1 MGHGVSGLWPYKAV
15 LAREVLRS
23 RPLMRGLLSLI
34 VLNALLSFTAWW
46 PTPAV
51 LPDLRIAPEFVLL
64 WLMVLVLVSLRVAP
78 LPRSLQIGL
87 TLIYLVFIVARYLD
101 VTAPSLFGRAV
112 SLYWDIPQIPRF
124 LWVWASDAPW
134 WASLA
139 ALLGTLGLVGLLGA
153 LIFRGI
159 GSLAA
164 DIALPYA
171 RRASTWVITA
181 LATALIAANYGG
193 VQATWPYVS
202 KPVIPTYWKQLT
214 LLWEAQSP
222 EAIAQA
228 LPNQTPVEQTMAAM
242 ARSPSE
248 VLDLLGRRDVMVVF
262 LESFGAFLYDH
273 PEALAA
279 TADARA
285 RLDKTLKETGR
296 SVVTG
301 FFRSPTVGGAS
312 DLAHMSVLS
321 GVDLTDP
328 RRHDLLLTTEKPTL
342 IGLFRARGYETF
354 GLYHAVAW
362 PWPERLFYGFT
373 HYLDG
378 PALGYRG
385 PPLGFWSVPDQF
397 ALARFEQ
404 LHPRS
409 PETPPRFI
417 FFPTITSHLPFSPVP
432 PYQPDWD
439 RILTDEPFD
448 PESLAAAQAEK
459 PNWLNMRPDYL
470 RMVNYVYQW
479 LSGYFARPEA
489 RETVYVLI
497 GDHQPTANVTGE
509 GASWEVPVHVIS
521 RDPRL
526 LEPLEARGFTR
537 GLNTRQAPL
546 GGLHDLPE
554 MLLTAWSSG
563 GSPSLPEGPRGG
575 TRAATSVSTVTQASK
590 AP

>member
-1 MGHGVSGLWPYKAV
+1 MGHGISRVWPHKAV
-15 LAREVLRS
+15 LAKEGSRS
-23 RPLMRGLLSLI
+23 RALMRGLLSLV
-34 VLNALLSFTAWW
+34 VLNTLLSFTAWW

-64 WLMVLVLVSLRVAP
+64 WLTVLLLVALRKSL
-78 LPRSLQIGL
+78 LPRSLQISL

-134 WASLA
+134 WASIGALLIA
-139 ALLGTLGLVGLLGA
+139 VFLLALLGTLV
-153 LIFRGI
+153 FRSI

-164 DIALPYA
+164 DIALPYGQRMA
-171 RRASTWVITA
+171 AWVITV
-181 LATALIAANYGG
+181 LATGLIAANYGG

-214 LLWEAQSP
+214 LLWDAQSP

-228 LPNQTPVEQTMAAM
+228 LPTPTPIERAM

-248 VLDLLGRRDVMVVF
+248 VFDLLGHRDVMVVF

-279 TADARA
+279 TNNART
-285 RLDKTLKETGR
+285 RLDQTLRENGR
-296 SVVTG
+296 SVITG

-321 GVDLTDP
+321 GVDLSDP

-342 IGLFRARGYETF
+342 IQLFRARGYETF

-378 PALGYRG
+378 PALDYRG
-385 PPLGFWSVPDQF
+385 PPLGFWSIPDQF

-404 LHPRS
+404 LYPRRS
-409 PETPPRFI
+409 ETPPRLV

-439 RILTDEPFD
+439 QILTEDPFD
-448 PESLAAAQAEK
+448 PALLAAAQAEK

-509 GASWEVPVHVIS
+509 GASWDVPVHVIS

-526 LEPLEARGFTR
+526 LKPLEARGFTA
-537 GLNTRQAPL
+537 GLQTRQAAL
-546 GGLHDLPE
+546 GGLHNLPE
-554 MLLTAWSSG
+554 ILLEAWSSAG
-563 GSPSLPEGPRGG
+563 PTPSPEASRGG
-575 TRAATSVSTVTQASK
+575 IRAASTTSAVTQTRS

>member
-1 MGHGVSGLWPYKAV
+1 MGHGVSGIWPTKAV
-15 LAREVLRS
+15 LAQAGLRS

-64 WLMVLVLVSLRVAP
+64 WLTVLLLVALRKSL

-139 ALLGTLGLVGLLGA
+139 ALLIAVLLMTVLGA
-153 LIFRGI
+153 LVFRGI
-159 GSLAA
+159 GYLAV
-164 DIALPYA
+164 DIALPY
-171 RRASTWVITA
+171 RHRAATWVITA
-181 LATALIAANYGG
+181 LATGLIAANYGG

-202 KPVIPTYWKQLT
+202 KPVIPTYWKQLS
-214 LLWEAQSP
+214 LLWDAQSP

-228 LPNQTPVEQTMAAM
+228 LPIQTPIERAM
-242 ARSPSE
+242 ARPASE
-248 VLDLLGRRDVMVVF
+248 VLDILGRRDVMVVF

-279 TADARA
+279 TTSQRT
-285 RLDKTLKETGR
+285 RLDQTLRESGR

-321 GVDLTDP
+321 GVDLSDP

-342 IGLFRARGYETF
+342 IQLFRTRGYETF

-385 PPLGFWSVPDQF
+385 PPLGFWSIPDQF

-404 LHPRS
+404 LYPRS
-409 PETPPRFI
+409 SETPPRLV

-432 PYQPDWD
+432 PYQPDWE
-439 RILTDEPFD
+439 RILTNEPFD
-448 PESLAAAQAEK
+448 PALLAAAQAEK

-509 GASWEVPVHVIS
+509 GASWDVPVHVIS

-526 LEPLEARGFTR
+526 LKPLEARGFTA
-537 GLNTRQAPL
+537 GLQTRQAPL

-554 MLLTAWSSG
+554 TLLQAWSSAG
-563 GSPSLPEGPRGG
+563 PAPSPKASREGI
-575 TRAATSVSTVTQASK
+575 RAAITGSTVTQTRS

>member
-1 MGHGVSGLWPYKAV
+1 MTSK
-15 LAREVLRS
+15 VLRA

-34 VLNALLSFTAWW
+34 VLNALLSFTALW

-64 WLMVLVLVSLRVAP
+64 WLTVLMVVSLRRALLP
-78 LPRSLQIGL
+78 LGLQLSL
-87 TLIYLVFIVARYLD
+87 TLVYLIFIVARYLD

-134 WASLA
+134 WASMA
-139 ALLGTLGLVGLLGA
+139 ALLLGLVFMTLLGA
-153 LIFRGI
+153 LVFRSI

-164 DIALPYA
+164 DIAQPYA
-171 RRASTWVITA
+171 RSVSTWVVTL
-181 LATALIAANYGG
+181 LATGLVTANYGG

-214 LLWEAQSP
+214 LLWDAQSP
-222 EAIAQA
+222 EAMAQA
-228 LPNQTPVEQTMAAM
+228 LPIQTPIERAM
-242 ARSPSE
+242 ARPATE
-248 VLDLLGRRDVMVVF
+248 VFDLLGRRDIMVVF

-279 TADARA
+279 TAEARQ
-285 RLDKTLKETGR
+285 RLGQTLRQSGHAA
-296 SVVTG
+296 VTG

-312 DLAHMSVLS
+312 DLAHVSVLS
-321 GVDLTDP
+321 GVDLSDP
-328 RRHDLLLTTEKPTL
+328 RRHDLLLTTERPTL
-342 IGLFRARGYETF
+342 IQLFRARGYDTF

-362 PWPERLFYGFT
+362 PWPERRFYGFS

-385 PPLGFWSVPDQF
+385 PPLGFWSIPDQF

-409 PETPPRFI
+409 PETPPRFV

-439 RILTDEPFD
+439 RILTEEPFD

-459 PNWLNMRPDYL
+459 PNWLNMRADYL

-479 LSGYFARPEA
+479 LTGYFARPEA
-489 RETVYVLI
+489 RDTLYVLI

-509 GASWEVPVHVIS
+509 GASWDVPVHVIS
-521 RDPRL
+521 RDPRVL
-526 LEPLEARGFTR
+526 KPLESRGFTA
-537 GLNTRQAPL
+537 GLETRQAAL

-554 MLLTAWSSG
+554 MLLDAWSSG
-563 GSPSLPEGPRGG
+563 GSPPATGAEVTGG
-575 TRAATSVSTVTQASK
+575 GSRPAITVSRATQTRS